1 MMLGKTID
9 LKDMES
15 VDSEYYKSL
24 LWIKEN
30 DPSGLDLTFSVDQ
43 DAFGQTSLAELK
55 PGGAN
60 IPVDNNNKDEYI
72 KYVTASTLRW
82 VLNLR

>member
-1 MMLGKTID
+1 MMLSKAID

-30 DPSGLDLTFSVDQ
+30 DPSDLALTFSVDEEQ
-43 DAFGQTSLAELK
+43 FGHTTVHELVE
-55 PGGAN
+55 GGAN
-60 IPVDNNNKDEYI
+60 ISLDNSNKDDYI
-72 KYVTASTLRW
+72 K
-82 VLNLR
+82 

>member
-1 MMLGKTID
+1 MMLSKSID

-30 DPSGLDLTFSVDQ
+30 DPSDLSLTFSVDEES
-43 DAFGQTSLAELK
+43 FGHTTVHELIE
-55 PGGAN
+55 GGAN
-60 IPVDNNNKDEYI
+60 VALDNSNKDDYI
-72 KYVTASTLRW
+72 K
-82 VLNLR
+82 